1 MEKKRYSTFAV
12 MFYINKGKAKKSG
25 LCTIMGRISVS
36 GEVAQ
41 FSTKIDIAPAQWDAK
56 SYRLKGKGREVIEVN
71 RKIEELI
78 ETISNNHKEL
88 VEQKSYVTAELL
100 KNRLFGIGKRQ
111 DMLLASFAEYNA
123 EYEKMVGVSRAKNS
137 YQKYTSSYRHLS
149 EFVAT
154 TYGVDDILISS
165 VDDKFVSAYNFYLKG
180 TKGFKPNTINI
191 YTHPFR
197 KVITRAIN
205 QGVIRKD
212 PFDSYTFAKKV
223 KRYRHMSSED
233 LHKLMTTSLKSRSL
247 GFIRDMFVFSTFTG
261 ICYADMKN
269 LSLSN
274 LHTNGDYQWITLQ
287 RQKTNSDCY
296 IPLLEIPQRIIA
308 KYEPLRK
315 SDKVFNM
322 ISLANMNRD
331 LKKIAKLC
339 GIEKTFSYHDSRH
352 NFGTLITLLNGVPLE
367 TVSKMMGHDDLQTTE
382 IYAHL
387 TNQKINDDM
396 RPIVKSA
403 KRKYKLFED
412 KGMPITTKY
421 NYFEYRQRYEK
432 KYCNN

>member
-1 MEKKRYSTFAV
+1 MEKKKYSTFAV

-36 GEVAQ
+36 GEMTQ
-41 FSTKIDIAPAQWDAK
+41 FSTKIDIDPAQWDAK

-71 RKIEELI
+71 RKIEELVEI
-78 ETISNNHKEL
+78 ISNNHKEL

-123 EYEKMVGVSRAKNS
+123 EYEKMVGVNRAKNS
-137 YQKYTSSYRHLS
+137 YQKYISSYRHLS

-261 ICYADMKN
+261 I
-269 LSLSN
+269 
-274 LHTNGDYQWITLQ
+274 
-287 RQKTNSDCY
+287 
-296 IPLLEIPQRIIA
+296 
-308 KYEPLRK
+308 
-315 SDKVFNM
+315 
-322 ISLANMNRD
+322 
-331 LKKIAKLC
+331 
-339 GIEKTFSYHDSRH
+339 
-352 NFGTLITLLNGVPLE
+352 
-367 TVSKMMGHDDLQTTE
+367 
-382 IYAHL
+382 
-387 TNQKINDDM
+387 
-396 RPIVKSA
+396 
-403 KRKYKLFED
+403 
-412 KGMPITTKY
+412 
-421 NYFEYRQRYEK
+421 
-432 KYCNN
+432 